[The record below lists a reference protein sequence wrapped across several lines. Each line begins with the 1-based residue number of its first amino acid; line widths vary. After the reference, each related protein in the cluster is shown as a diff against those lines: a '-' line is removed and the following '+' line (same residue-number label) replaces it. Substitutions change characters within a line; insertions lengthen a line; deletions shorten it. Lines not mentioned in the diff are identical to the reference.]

1 MSDDSDYRVSLN
13 DAESMLTIYRNL
25 LVLFET
31 DTPPASKYFRDIR
44 YQNLHQPEVYR
55 AFLEERIG
63 YWTGQYIILKSESK
77 P

>member
-1 MSDDSDYRVSLN
+1 MSDDGYRHGSLD

-31 DTPPASKYFRDIR
+31 NTPPSSKYFRDMRAR
-44 YQNLHQPEVYR
+44 YQPEVYR